1 MTRPVIAHIAEEAH
15 MLSFQEKTGRDM
27 FFDLQPSQCYVWRTL
42 YKKSFLKEMN
52 LSFIP
57 GIRHQDIPFT
67 TECYIKACKCI
78 KAYQLLYVYRKRYV
92 YPTFAANKK
101 MYYEIA
107 TAISKTWELLSRNQ
121 LSGKMRAKL
130 EDNVYTNL
138 INFSRRVSHLSND
151 FKVREGVYDHLR
163 KSINDLHFKNKIS
176 HRLFSYLFCHYP
188 FLFNFSRYLYVKIVE
203 DKLIRCF

>member
-1 MTRPVIAHIAEEAH
+1 
-15 MLSFQEKTGRDM
+15 M
-27 FFDLQPSQCYVWRTL
+27 F
-42 YKKSFLKEMN
+42 
-52 LSFIP
+52 
-57 GIRHQDIPFT
+57 IR
-67 TECYIKACKCI
+67 
-78 KAYQLLYVYRKRYV
+78 L
-92 YPTFAANKK
+92 FAANKK

-163 KSINDLHFKNKIS
+163 KSINDLHFKN
-176 HRLFSYLFCHYP
+176 
-188 FLFNFSRYLYVKIVE
+188 
-203 DKLIRCF
+203 